1 MEVDI
6 DEVVKEMGDY
16 LVQNDATNV
25 IILDIEKKTKTAK
38 RLLIATIQ
46 NPQEAK
52 TLALKFKQ
60 LFSEK
65 YVCLHS
71 DGLFKGDWIVLDF
84 KDILVHIFT
93 KETRARFNLEKLYK
107 DSKNFIQIA
116 NTHKVSK
123 KWKMRYW
130 L

>member
-1 MEVDI
+1 M
-6 DEVVKEMGDY
+6 
-16 LVQNDATNV
+16 
-25 IILDIEKKTKTAK
+25 
-38 RLLIATIQ
+38 IATIQ

-123 KWKMRYW
+123 K
-130 L
+130 

>member
-123 KWKMRYW
+123 K
-130 L
+130 